1 MNTNRNTALILEP
14 RTGDSQV
21 TERIAE
27 ASPRLKARIAGVVYL
42 LTFVTGALSNAFIPG
57 LVGGDAAA
65 TVTHIMTHQTSF
77 WLGFAFFVLVDV
89 TYIVVTALFYDL
101 FQPVNRSLSLLA
113 AFFGLVGLAVQA
125 VACILLLVPIVLL
138 GGAQSLSVF
147 SMNQLHALAYVSFSL
162 FHLCF
167 GFANVF
173 FGCYCLLIGY
183 LVFRSTYLPRILGV
197 LMAFAGLGLL
207 TFLVPPLA
215 SSLSPYNLAL
225 DILGEASLT
234 LWLLVMGVNAE
245 RWIERARAAGIG
257 DRTHPNTL

>member
-1 MNTNRNTALILEP
+1 M
-14 RTGDSQV
+14 
-21 TERIAE
+21 TERTRAV
-27 ASPRLKARIAGVVYL
+27 SPRLKARIAGAVYL
-42 LTFVTGALSNAFIPG
+42 LTFVTGALANAFIPG

-77 WLGFAFFVLVDV
+77 WLGFACFVLVDV

-101 FQPVNRSLSLLA
+101 FKPVNRSLSLLA
-113 AFFGLVGLAVQA
+113 AFFSLVGLAVQA
-125 VACILLLVPIVLL
+125 VACVLLLVPMPIVLL
-138 GGAQSLSVF
+138 GGAQSFSVF
-147 SMNQLHALAYVSFSL
+147 SVKQLLVLFYVSFSL

-183 LVFRSTYLPRILGV
+183 LVFRSTYLPRLLGV

-215 SSLSPYNLAL
+215 SSLFPYNVFL

-234 LWLLVMGVNAE
+234 LWLLVMGVNDQ
-245 RWIERARAAGIG
+245 RWKEQASFIG
-257 DRTHPNTL
+257 SRG

>member
-1 MNTNRNTALILEP
+1 MNTNGKTAIILESP
-14 RTGDSQV
+14 TGDSQV

-27 ASPRLKARIAGVVYL
+27 ASPRLKARIAGAVYL

-57 LVGGDAAA
+57 LVGGNAAA
-65 TVTHIMTHQTSF
+65 TVTHIMAHQTSF

-101 FQPVNRSLSLLA
+101 FKPVNRSLSLLA
-113 AFFGLVGLAVQA
+113 AFFSIVGLAVQA
-125 VACILLLVPIVLL
+125 VACVLLLVPIVLL

-147 SMNQLHALAYVSFSL
+147 SVNQLHVLAYLSLNL

-197 LMAFAGLGLL
+197 LMMFSGLGLL

-215 SSLSPYNLAL
+215 SSLVPYNLVL
-225 DILGEASLT
+225 DILGEGSLT
-234 LWLLVMGVNAE
+234 LWLLVMGVNSQ

-257 DRTHPNTL
+257 DRTHPDML

>member
-1 MNTNRNTALILEP
+1 MHTNRNTALILEP

-183 LVFRSTYLPRILGV
+183 LVFRSTFLPRILGV

-245 RWIERARAAGIG
+245 RWIEQARAAGIG
-257 DRTHPNTL
+257 DRSHPNTL

>member
-147 SMNQLHALAYVSFSL
+147 SMNQLHALAYVSCSL

-183 LVFRSTYLPRILGV
+183 LVFRSTFLPRILGV

-245 RWIERARAAGIG
+245 RWIEQARAAGIG
-257 DRTHPNTL
+257 DGSHPNTL

>member
-1 MNTNRNTALILEP
+1 MNTNGKTAVILES

-27 ASPRLKARIAGVVYL
+27 ASPRLKARIAGAVYL

-57 LVGGDAAA
+57 LIGGDAAA
-65 TVTHIMTHQTSF
+65 TVTHIVGHQTSF

-101 FQPVNRSLSLLA
+101 FKPVNRSLSLCA
-113 AFFGLVGLAVQA
+113 SFFSLVGLAVQA
-125 VACILLLVPIVLL
+125 VACVLLLVPIVLL

-147 SMNQLHALAYVSFSL
+147 SLNQVHSLAYGSFSV
-162 FHLCF
+162 FHMCF

-173 FGCYCLLIGY
+173 FGCYCLLIGS
-183 LVFRSTYLPRILGV
+183 LVFRSTYLPRLLGV
-197 LMAFAGLGLL
+197 LMAFSGVGLL

-215 SSLSPYNLAL
+215 SSLSPYNVVL

-245 RWIERARAAGIG
+245 RWIERARAAEIG
-257 DRTHPNTL
+257 NRTQPNTL